1 MKIVYFSKGLR
12 GSQCLSRI
20 LEAGYVVKTIVAV
33 DQEQPLD
40 EIARKYD
47 LPIIYPENINSDNTI
62 TQLKTFNADLFILC
76 GYNKILKQPI
86 IEIPPL
92 GTINL
97 HGGKLPEYRGAA
109 PINWQI
115 INGETTGGCS
125 IIYVDEGIDTGD
137 IIAQEIYQ
145 IDAGD
150 THASILEKTLDIFPR
165 LLLDVLEQIENGT
178 VQPQKQDPSEG
189 GYFPRRYPKDSEIIW
204 AEMTDIEVHNLVRGM
219 HGPYPAA
226 YTNKAGEKI
235 EIDKTELIDE
245 TITGVPGR
253 VAGEHKNGIIVLA
266 KNRGLLIS
274 SITVDG
280 KEIDPKSFLGIGD
293 DLGTDIREDGKNE

>member
-1 MKIVYFSKGLR
+1 MDIVYFSKGLR
-12 GSQCLSRI
+12 GSQCLSSI
-20 LEAGYVVKTIVAV
+20 LKAGYVVKTIVAV
-33 DQEQPLD
+33 GQEQPLD
-40 EIARKYD
+40 ELSRKENI
-47 LPIIYPENINSDNTI
+47 PIIYPENIHSDDTI
-62 TQLKTFNADLFILC
+62 TQLRTLNADLFILC
-76 GYNKILKQPI
+76 GYNKILKLPI

-150 THASILEKTLDIFPR
+150 THSSILDKTLEIFPR
-165 LLLDVLEQIENGT
+165 LLLAVLEQIENGT

-189 GYFPRRYPKDSEIIW
+189 GYFPRRYPKDSEINW

-226 YTNKAGEKI
+226 YTNLADEKI
-235 EIDKTELIDE
+235 EIDKTELIVE
-245 TITGVPGR
+245 TITGIPGR
-253 VAGEHKNGIIVLA
+253 VADEHNNGIIVLT
-266 KNRGLLIS
+266 KNRGLLIN

-280 KEIDPKSFLGIGD
+280 KDIDPKIFLGVGD
-293 DLGTDIREDGKNE
+293 DLGTDLREDGKNE